1 MADSAVLGVA
11 VALASGLM
19 VGVQATFF
27 TLLGRSIGPARAS
40 LLLNVTGGLLGGT
53 VVLAVVA
60 LRGREAWSI
69 PRSVLGPATIA
80 VILGMLI
87 VMGVAFSFPRMGL
100 AAGVATVFLGQMLVG
115 VLVDVLGRAGG
126 EPIPLDLRRILGLV
140 ILAVALAFLLPRQ

>member
-1 MADSAVLGVA
+1 
-11 VALASGLM
+11 
-19 VGVQATFF
+19 
-27 TLLGRSIGPARAS
+27 
-40 LLLNVTGGLLGGT
+40 
-53 VVLAVVA
+53 
-60 LRGREAWSI
+60 
-69 PRSVLGPATIA
+69 
-80 VILGMLI
+80 MLI